1 MVVSLDCTRC
11 GACCVNTEQ
20 NRREGYLD
28 YVEIGLHDLLRKKP
42 ELMRRY
48 AVENETGQKHM
59 RLDVHQRCGALR
71 GAPGRRVRCDI
82 YEVRPA
88 ACRKVEPG
96 SRACLLARAEK
107 GIPG

>member
-1 MVVSLDCTRC
+1 MVEALDCTRC

-20 NRREGYLD
+20 NRREGYVD
-28 YVEIGLHDLLRKKP
+28 YVEIGLRDVLRRKP

-48 AVENETGQKHM
+48 AVQNEGGQAHM
-59 RLDVHQRCGALR
+59 RLDVHQRCAALR
-71 GAPGRRVRCDI
+71 GAPGGRVRCDI

-96 SRACLLARAEK
+96 SRACLLAREEQ
-107 GIPG
+107 GITG